1 MQRKWFY
8 RLLLSYMPFFV
19 FVVLLL
25 CMAFYYRWSEETK
38 ERIQN
43 TNDVFAAHVMN
54 VMDSSFL
61 TIENYIVQQLLT
73 DETIKNYYNTDE
85 PTAPFIAYQITQRL
99 NEMKTLFPFA
109 GDVYLYKQSNQEVIT
124 DNAMFKLDQFADQAF
139 VEAAFKDGLGGKW
152 TSQRSYNQFIGEARP
167 VQVVSL
173 AKLFPITSA
182 IPSGV
187 VVINIQVG
195 SMQSMLQSIKANAAD
210 SIYLTGADGRTFF
223 DESLQQPD
231 SGKTDEW
238 GRSSVLSAYTGWKL
252 EVKVPPLE
260 RASVMASFLEA
271 WMLPV
276 LVLMLL
282 GLLFLTYMTHR
293 NYKPIEEIMIR
304 IDRYT
309 LKRSLSMGKKTA
321 HDEFHFISSAL
332 DNLVEN
338 SHQYE
343 KRYLEDLSIRK
354 KYWFYELL
362 DGQFSLSPDEWR
374 QEAEQLKLPET
385 FASALVMIVEIDN
398 YQDFRN
404 TYSVRDQQLFKFV
417 IHGVMQEIAQ
427 GQQVPIWLEWKEAD
441 QLVAI
446 LYVDA
451 EKALAP
457 VDHIAEA
464 VKAWV
469 ASNLQFT
476 TSVYVGTEA
485 HDAEDIGHSYQ
496 DALRAGEYRTLH
508 GYNHVYFARE
518 VQTSAGSDLY
528 RHLQA
533 AKTLAKTIRAAEPS
547 WLSGLEAMFAEMR
560 SEQLQRDKVLDVMQC
575 LVNELDKMLQE
586 IPGDAEGRELAYS
599 SSKAMADLAE
609 LDLVDEMQSVLTHY
623 LTELVESLAAWQ
635 QTQDYHRLIEEV
647 KTFLLENFSNPD
659 LSLQY
664 LSERFELSTRMLSR
678 VFKTETGERFVDYL
692 IRIRLDEAKRLLV
705 DTSDSVQ
712 SIAEQAGYL
721 QVISFIRAFKKREG
735 LTPGEY
741 RKLNQ
746 SS

>member
-8 RLLLSYMPFFV
+8 RLLLSYMPVFV

-73 DETIKNYYNTDE
+73 DETIKNYYNTEE
-85 PTAPFIAYQITQRL
+85 PTEPFIAYQITQRL
-99 NEMKTLFPFA
+99 NELKTLFPFA
-109 GDVYLYKQSNQEVIT
+109 GDVYLYKASNQEVIT
-124 DNAMFKLDQFADQAF
+124 DNAIFKLDQFADRSF
-139 VEAAFKDGLGGKW
+139 VEAAFKGGLGSKW

-167 VQVVSL
+167 AQVVSL

-182 IPSGV
+182 IPNGV

-195 SMQSMLQSIKANAAD
+195 SVQSMLQSIKANAAD
-210 SIYLTGADGRTFF
+210 SISLTGADGHAFF
-223 DESLQQPD
+223 DEPSQPD
-231 SGKTDEW
+231 SGKPDEW
-238 GRSSVLSAYTGWKL
+238 GKSSVLSAYTGWKL

-276 LVLMLL
+276 LGLMLL

-309 LKRSLSMGKKTA
+309 LKRSLAIGKKTA
-321 HDEFHFISSAL
+321 HDEFHFIASAL

-362 DGQFSLSPDEWR
+362 DGQFSLSLDEWR
-374 QEAEQLKLPET
+374 QEAEQLKLPEA

-417 IHGVMQEIAQ
+417 IRGVMQEIAQ

-446 LYVDA
+446 LYADT
-451 EKALAP
+451 EKAP
-457 VDHIAEA
+457 VSVDHIAEA
-464 VKAWV
+464 VKTWV
-469 ASNLQFT
+469 SSNLQFT
-476 TSVYVGTEA
+476 TSVYVGSEA

-518 VQTSAGSDLY
+518 VQPNAGSDLY

-547 WLSGLEAMFAEMR
+547 WLAGLEAMFAEMR
-560 SEQLQRDKVLDVMQC
+560 SEQLQRDKVLDVVQC
-575 LVNELDKMLQE
+575 LFNELDKMLRE
-586 IPGDAEGRELAYS
+586 IPEDAEGREPAHS

-609 LDLVDEMQSVLTHY
+609 LDLVDEMQSALTRY
-623 LTELVESLAAWQ
+623 LAELVESLGAWQ
-635 QTQDYHRLIEEV
+635 QTQDYHHLIEEV
-647 KTFLLENFSNPD
+647 KTFLQENFGNPD

>member
-25 CMAFYYRWSEETK
+25 SMAFYYRWNEETK

-43 TNDVFAAHVMN
+43 TNDVFAEHVMN

-61 TIENYIVQQLLT
+61 TIENYIVQQMLT
-73 DETIKNYYNTDE
+73 DETIKSYYNAE
-85 PTAPFIAYQITQRL
+85 GPTAPFVGYQITQRL
-99 NEMKTLFPFA
+99 NELKTLFPFA
-109 GDVYLYKQSNQEVIT
+109 GDVYLYKKSSEEVIT
-124 DNAMFKLDQFADQAF
+124 DNAMFKLDQFADRPF
-139 VEAAFKDGLGGKW
+139 VEAAFNEGLGSKW
-152 TSQRSYNQFIGEARP
+152 TSPRSYNQFIGEARP

-173 AKLFPITSA
+173 VKPVPITSA
-182 IPSGV
+182 IPSGI
-187 VVINIQVG
+187 VVINIQTG
-195 SMQSMLQSIKANAAD
+195 SMHSMLQSIKASAAD
-210 SIYLTGADGRTFF
+210 SLYLSGSDGHSFF
-223 DESLQQPD
+223 DTPSPEA
-231 SGKTDEW
+231 SGTTDEW
-238 GRSSVLSAYTGWKL
+238 GRSSVHSSYTGWKL

-260 RASVMASFLEA
+260 RATMMASFLEA

-276 LVLMLL
+276 LGLMLL

-304 IDRYT
+304 IDRYA

-362 DGQFSLSPDEWR
+362 DGHFSLSPEEWR
-374 QEAEQLKLPET
+374 LEAEQLKLPAT
-385 FASALVMIVEIDN
+385 FDPALVMIAEIDN

-404 TYSVRDQQLFKFV
+404 TYSARDQQLLKFV

-427 GQQVPIWLEWKEAD
+427 GQQVPIWLEWKEAG

-446 LYVDA
+446 LYLDA

-476 TSVYVGTEA
+476 ISVYVGTEA

-518 VQTSAGSDLY
+518 MQTSAGNDLY

-533 AKTLAKTIRAAEPS
+533 AKTLAKTVRAAEPS
-547 WLSGLEAMFAEMR
+547 WQTELEAMFADMR
-560 SEQLQRDKVLDVMQC
+560 SEQLQREKVLDV
-575 LVNELDKMLQE
+575 V
-586 IPGDAEGRELAYS
+586 
-599 SSKAMADLAE
+599 
-609 LDLVDEMQSVLTHY
+609 
-623 LTELVESLAAWQ
+623 
-635 QTQDYHRLIEEV
+635 
-647 KTFLLENFSNPD
+647 
-659 LSLQY
+659 
-664 LSERFELSTRMLSR
+664 
-678 VFKTETGERFVDYL
+678 
-692 IRIRLDEAKRLLV
+692 
-705 DTSDSVQ
+705 
-712 SIAEQAGYL
+712 
-721 QVISFIRAFKKREG
+721 
-735 LTPGEY
+735 
-741 RKLNQ
+741 
-746 SS
+746 